1 MQRFEINFSR
11 NGENVK
17 TINLLK
23 ALGIA
28 LCVATASSAYA
39 QSSDAMASGSM
50 EAPSTNPKVVKKVDR
65 KLGLDVRKAL
75 SKAQGFD
82 VSNVFVRAR
91 GGAVTLT
98 GTVPD
103 GAQIPQAEEIA
114 KGVAGVKSVN
124 NKLTLGTQGGGGG
137 G

>member
-1 MQRFEINFSR
+1 MKA
-11 NGENVK
+11 VDM
-17 TINLLK
+17 LK
-23 ALGIA
+23 ALGVVV
-28 LCVATASSAYA
+28 CVAVASSAYA
-39 QSSDAMASGSM
+39 QSSDATTTDSAATAKTQKS
-50 EAPSTNPKVVKKVDR
+50 ATKKTDR

-103 GAQIPQAEEIA
+103 GSQIGQAEEVA
-114 KGVAGVKSVN
+114 KGVAGVTSVS
-124 NKLTLGTQGGGGG
+124 NKITLGVQGGGG
-137 G
+137 